1 MAKLTDM
8 EELASTIIDK
18 NVQSYM
24 REALTCYMT
33 GAYRATIV
41 LSYIALFDDIIAKLD
56 VLAKVNRK
64 ARRIYDEVSKKR
76 ADQEVFESDLINQL
90 SSNNLMS
97 SLDTTFLDILRKLRN
112 KAAHPSGHQP
122 SAEEARFIYYESISR
137 FLSKEILSTT
147 QLADEILVSTG
158 DKNLFPSTDISII
171 AKVVK
176 KELESIHHETY
187 SYLVNKLLDKVISSD
202 DAVSKNASFFLTGM
216 TFNSDN
222 EESIGAIRKYLIENK
237 SQDDKFYFMII
248 RTITSNPKVLDGVDD
263 ITFQRLRVII
273 EERISNVESTLGH
286 SRFSH
291 PVSMFSSMFGVT
303 EDSLIKRYF
312 TDELNHLF
320 KRFLYSSY
328 LINNLGKSELAKE
341 NYINTLYSKAG
352 SSDFDT
358 ANYFAR
364 NCYDIAD
371 DLDVILTEKDSFVLV
386 LHVIKAADWGAFGSK
401 DMRKAKFGSMPKIR
415 DKARS
420 YDSSNTAG
428 AMKLYTELFG
438 SDTEFNNDMNAYIR

>member
-8 EELASTIIDK
+8 EELASKVIDK
-18 NVQSYM
+18 DVQSYM

-64 ARRIYDEVSKKR
+64 AKKIHDEVSKKR
-76 ADQEVFESDLINQL
+76 NDQEVFESDLINQL
-90 SSNNLMS
+90 SSNNLLS

-122 SAEEARFIYYESISR
+122 SAEEARFIYFESINR

-147 QLADEILVSTG
+147 QLADEILASTA

-171 AKVVK
+171 AKVVR

-202 DAVSKNASFFLTGM
+202 DVVSKNASFFLTGM
-216 TFNSDN
+216 TFNSDD
-222 EESIGAIRKYLIENK
+222 EESILAVKKFLIEKK
-237 SQDDKFYFMII
+237 SQDDKFYLMII
-248 RTITSNPKVLDGVDD
+248 RVITSNPKVIDDIDD
-263 ITFQRLRVII
+263 ITIQRLKVLIL
-273 EERISNVESTLGH
+273 ERINSVESTLGH

-291 PVSMFSSMFGVT
+291 PVSMFSSMFGST
-303 EDSLIKRYF
+303 EESILKGNFSSEI
-312 TDELNHLF
+312 ELLLSKF
-320 KRFLYSSY
+320 MYSSY
-328 LINNLGKSELAKE
+328 LINNLSKSQFAKE
-341 NYINTLYSKAG
+341 KYLEVIYSKAG

-371 DLDVILTEKDSFVLV
+371 DLDLIFSEKDSYLLV
-386 LHVIKAADWGAFGSK
+386 LQVIKAADWGAFGSR
-401 DMRKAKFGSMPKIR
+401 DMRKSQFGSIPKIR
-415 DKARS
+415 DKARTF
-420 YDSSNTAG
+420 DSKFNSDA
-428 AMKLYTELFG
+428 KELYIELFG
-438 SDTEFNNDMNAYIR
+438 SDTEFDNDMNAYVR